1 MAEHRTGH
9 VQPRVEVVSSDDDR
23 LVLRYHFEFPH
34 GAKIYTDVFLERG
47 QLSVR
52 LVLHRTPDSSEIT
65 GFQWHVTF
73 GQAEAVSTLRF
84 DNQKISVEQL
94 LRPFPGGREEV
105 QRVRWFR
112 DLKGLDFSFSGEET
126 SAPDPS
132 NPEWMTRV
140 LGLKQHVTWGKPM
153 RAQDRF
159 AFEARNQPWQPDWGV
174 PKARPWIEG
183 LWFVRNGAF
192 PEGNELTFG
201 IDNLLE
207 TSTR

>member
-1 MAEHRTGH
+1 M
-9 VQPRVEVVSSDDDR
+9 
-23 LVLRYHFEFPH
+23 
-34 GAKIYTDVFLERG
+34 
-47 QLSVR
+47 
-52 LVLHRTPDSSEIT
+52 
-65 GFQWHVTF
+65 
-73 GQAEAVSTLRF
+73 
-84 DNQKISVEQL
+84 EQL

-159 AFEARNQPWQPDWGV
+159 AFEARNQPWRPDWGV
-174 PKARPWIEG
+174 PNHAQGTLVVLAHRLI
-183 LWFVRNGAF
+183 A
-192 PEGNELTFG
+192 
-201 IDNLLE
+201 
-207 TSTR
+207 